1 MSLYPQYLKETLG
14 YETIELE
21 GGFIS
26 YVIVGEVL
34 HLEEIYVVPA
44 QRRSDL
50 GLRLFNLA
58 RAKGKE
64 AECSRIQT
72 SVLIFRS
79 GAERALRVNLAL
91 GFKMISAEGNRIIM
105 QREIN

>member
-26 YVIVGEVL
+26 YVIVDEIL
-34 HLEEIYVVPA
+34 HFEEIYVAPEH
-44 QRRSDL
+44 RRSDL
-50 GLRLFNLA
+50 ALRLVNLA

-64 AECSRIQT
+64 AGCAKIQT
-72 SVLIFRS
+72 SVLIFRI
-79 GAERALRVNLAL
+79 GAERALRADLAL

-105 QREIN
+105 QREI